1 MSVAILKFIGCL
13 MGSQCRL
20 ERCRLAGPLDYPHLR
35 LDRRIAV
42 NQFLKKHTK
51 RNANCTIRNS
61 DNNNTVHH
69 ISQSANQS
77 IYLSMNQ

>member
-1 MSVAILKFIGCL
+1 VSVAILKFIGCL

-42 NQFLKKHTK
+42 NQFFLKNIQNEMQT
-51 RNANCTIRNS
+51 AQS
-61 DNNNTVHH
+61 ETVIIITRCI
-69 ISQSANQS
+69 ISVNQLINLS
-77 IYLSMNQ
+77 IYL